1 MKTDLIKGRLGRLK
15 QLGTLL
21 IYLAMVLIFTLLKP
35 NYLTLTNFRS
45 ILIQAAMLGIISSG
59 MTLVMMTAAWICRW
73 VRLAG
78 VSTLAGMWPVVF
90 DELPLAV
97 GILIALGIALAFG
110 LINGICISRLGIAP
124 FVATLGTMFLAQGL
138 QYLFSEGGMSS
149 PMGFPRPISSW
160 VPAVW
165 DRSPCRWSSSWCSW
179 RHWFW
184 RPNMPRRAAI

>member
-59 MTLVMMTAAWICRW
+59 MTLVMMTGGVDMSVGA
-73 VRLAG
+73 VAG

-138 QYLFSEGGMSS
+138 QYLLVRGACPS

>member
-59 MTLVMMTAAWICRW
+59 MTLVMMTGGVDMSVGA
-73 VRLAG
+73 VAG

-97 GILIALGIALAFG
+97 GIL
-110 LINGICISRLGIAP
+110 
-124 FVATLGTMFLAQGL
+124 
-138 QYLFSEGGMSS
+138 
-149 PMGFPRPISSW
+149 
-160 VPAVW
+160 
-165 DRSPCRWSSSWCSW
+165 DRSWNRSGLRADQ
-179 RHWFW
+179 RHLHL
-184 RPNMPRRAAI
+184 PPGHRALRGDAGHNVPGPGAPVFI